1 MRPGRFFF
9 FPLLVDTVCYTRTD
23 PCSSVCFPSS
33 SIVRFLCVCCCCNE
47 IRTWR
52 QHAAAPPR
60 VSSCHTH
67 QTADTHGWEEEWESE
82 NRERKI
88 RKKRRRLVHDLW
100 HHSANQPPKKV
111 HQVHTAWLLGLGILC
126 VCVVRGAGL
135 TCQIGRRK
143 LSQHDWKSL
152 TRSRKRETH
161 ERKRGNQVDSEARK
175 ECHKKLSKYKN
186 DRQVKRT
193 SCWYNLRI
201 NSLHYAKRWQL
212 YFERKIITII
222 IEKKKKPFF
231 CQKKEARHPRVCST
245 ING

>member
-1 MRPGRFFF
+1 MAPARSGSSSCVELPHTSDSRHTRMGRGVGIRKSGEKNQEKKKA
-9 FPLLVDTVCYTRTD
+9 PRTRSMTSFCQ
-23 PCSSVCFPSS
+23 PTTKESPSS
-33 SIVRFLCVCCCCNE
+33 SYGVAVGAG
-47 IRTWR
+47 
-52 QHAAAPPR
+52 H
-60 VSSCHTH
+60 
-67 QTADTHGWEEEWESE
+67 
-82 NRERKI
+82 
-88 RKKRRRLVHDLW
+88 LV
-100 HHSANQPPKKV
+100 
-111 HQVHTAWLLGLGILC
+111 C

-201 NSLHYAKRWQL
+201 NSLHYAKR
-212 YFERKIITII
+212 
-222 IEKKKKPFF
+222 
-231 CQKKEARHPRVCST
+231 
-245 ING
+245 